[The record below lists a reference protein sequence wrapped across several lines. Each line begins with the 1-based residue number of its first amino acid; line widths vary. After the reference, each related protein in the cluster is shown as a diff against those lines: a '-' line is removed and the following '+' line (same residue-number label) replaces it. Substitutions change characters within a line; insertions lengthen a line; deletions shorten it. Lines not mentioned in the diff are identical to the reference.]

1 MKKPEKSFFVQNL
14 TEELKSASSVILV
27 DYAGLTVK
35 AQQDLKKQLM
45 EVNARMLVVKNTLLK
60 RAGEFA
66 KIDSEALTDTVLQ
79 GPTAL
84 ILSEEDPIAPLQILA
99 KFAKEFEIP
108 QLKVGVVEGSF
119 QDKEALTRLS
129 TLPGKD
135 VLIGQAIGAIAAPM
149 YGLIGTLQGNMQK
162 LVFILEEYKSKRVEE
177 SK

>member
-1 MKKPEKSFFVQNL
+1 MKKQEKSFFVQNL

-35 AQQDLKKQLM
+35 AQQDLKKLLR

-60 RAGEFA
+60 RAGESA

-108 QLKVGVVEGSF
+108 QLKVGIVEGSF
-119 QDKEALTRLS
+119 QNKETLTKLS

-135 VLIGQAIGAIAAPM
+135 VLIGQAIGAIGAPIH
-149 YGLIGTLQGNMQK
+149 GLIGTLQGNMQK
-162 LVFILEEYKSKRVEE
+162 LVYILEEYKSKRVEE